1 MIALLYDN
9 PNKSYLADVQG
20 GILQACK
27 RTGYNLVLQEC
38 NHEDE
43 SISSSI
49 IEFVNDFKIDGLI
62 ITPPLSDMDEFLD
75 DLDNENIE
83 YSIIAPST
91 MNPESLYVSSN
102 DYEAAYALTSEII
115 KHGHK
120 DIGFIKGHP
129 KHSASHMRFN
139 GYLDAIKNHGI
150 KRNDQWIK
158 QGNFSFKSG
167 FDAGVEIFHSAKI
180 PTAIFASNDSMA
192 AGIMKSAQ
200 MKGMQVPQDLSL
212 AGFDDSPIA
221 HQLWPALTT
230 VKQPV
235 EKMAAHAAKILIAR
249 FDGLAE
255 KTKSKEFKSELIV
268 RESLKS
274 L

>member
-1 MIALLYDN
+1 MCSFYFVFEIDYKS
-9 PNKSYLADVQG
+9 NKLKTD
-20 GILQACK
+20 
-27 RTGYNLVLQEC
+27 
-38 NHEDE
+38 
-43 SISSSI
+43 I
-49 IEFVNDFKIDGLI
+49 IKFVEDFKIDGLI
-62 ITPPLSDMDEFLD
+62 VTPPLSDMEDFLKELED
-75 DLDNENIE
+75 HQID